1 MPRVILETV
10 GDKDRSVR
18 HVSVE
23 QLLAVEVGIRLY
35 QGSIK
40 LY

>member
-23 QLLAVEVGIRLY
+23 QLRAVEVCIRHY
-35 QGSIK
+35 
-40 LY
+40 